1 MSSQP
6 TVNGLNGNHYKEI
19 NHHYAEE
26 CSQDDIGTFLFTS
39 ESVGEGHPGN
49 IFDQVTTRAWLNEW
63 AQMLFSIASL
73 TEREEECVTVQLL
86 IL

>member
-39 ESVGEGHPGN
+39 ESVGEGHPG
-49 IFDQVTTRAWLNEW
+49 IIIYSTSHDTCMAEW
-63 AQMLFSIASL
+63 AQILFSIASL
-73 TEREEECVTVQLL
+73 TGREEKCVTVQLL